1 MRLAIALTAALAAGA
16 PAAAET
22 WLPVGPAGGDVRSLS
37 IDPRQ
42 PGILYLGTAN
52 GILYKSEDAG
62 ERWRRLEP
70 GFPTRGKSLD
80 NLIVDPRG
88 RILIGYWEV
97 GGTSGGV
104 ARSSDDGRSFALLPG
119 IEGHSVR
126 GLAIAPSNPDVIVA
140 SAIDGVFRSDDGGD
154 SWRRIS
160 PAGHA
165 ELRNVESVAI
175 DPTDPD
181 VVYVGT
187 WHLPWKTMDGGRT
200 WRSTHEGMIDDSD
213 VFVMMLDHR
222 TPRTVYATACTGIY
236 RSVDAGARWVKAKGI
251 PTSSRRTRA
260 FAQDPERPDTLYAG
274 TTEGL
279 FKSEDGMAT
288 WRLMT
293 SKDLVVNSIAM
304 LPRARGGTL
313 LLGTEGAGVL
323 RSSDGGETWSASNEG
338 FSERLFSR
346 VLFDGPRRPCPGRGP
361 RRSPTRRRVRGT
373 PLRGPLGQAGPGPG
387 GARGALPGPR
397 ALGHPGGN
405 GRRPLPVRARR
416 GRLETP
422 RNPGRRRRRPSS
434 RIRRPGPA
442 GADLPGGHL
451 ARPPAQRRWW
461 HDLDPAEPRFRRV
474 GAGAGRG
481 GSRPEAADGGH
492 RPGLLPQPRC
502 GIHLGA
508 GIPRPGG
515 PRGAFAGL
523 PSGRRKVLFATTPE
537 GLLKSTDQGRVWQKR
552 GRGLPDSDIR
562 GLALTADGRILYASD
577 FARGGLYRSGDAGE
591 TWREVSVSGLGSDR
605 VWTVA
610 VDPASPETLLAASSS
625 GGLHL
630 LTPPAAGWSCG
641 TTGRSGR
648 AQE

>member
-1 MRLAIALTAALAAGA
+1 
-16 PAAAET
+16 
-22 WLPVGPAGGDVRSLS
+22 VGPAGGDVRSLS
-37 IDPRQ
+37 NDPRE
-42 PGILYLGTAN
+42 PGIFYLGTAN

-62 ERWRRLEP
+62 GRWRRLEP

-88 RILIGYWEV
+88 RILVGYWEV

-165 ELRNVESVAI
+165 EIRNVESVAI

-313 LLGTEGAGVL
+313 ILGTDGAGVL

-346 VLFDGPRRPCPGRGP
+346 VLFDGRGGRVLAGVLGDRQHGGVFAAPRPEGPWAKLGRGLEGREVLSLDLTP
-361 RRSPTRRRVRGT
+361 SGILAGT
-373 PLRGPLGQAGPGPG
+373 DDGLFLSEPG
-387 GARGALPGPR
+387 GADWRRLATLAGGIDVHPRASDVLALPER
-397 ALGHPGGN
+397 IYLA
-405 GRRPLPVRARR
+405 ATSR
-416 GRLETP
+416 GLLR
-422 RNPGRRRRRPSS
+422 S
-434 RIRRPGPA
+434 
-442 GADLPGGHL
+442 
-451 ARPPAQRRWW
+451 
-461 HDLDPAEPRFRRV
+461 
-474 GAGAGRG
+474 
-481 GSRPEAADGGH
+481 ADGGATWT
-492 RPGLLPQPRC
+492 RLSLGSGGSVLALAAAAPDRRLLMAATALGFFRSRDAGSTWEEVSPGL
-502 GIHLGA
+502 
-508 GIPRPGG
+508 
-515 PRGAFAGL
+515 AGL
-523 PSGRRKVLFATTPE
+523 EVHSLAFLPGDEKVLFATTPE

-591 TWREVSVSGLGSDR
+591 TWREVTVSGLGSDR

-630 LTPPAAGWSCG
+630 LMPPAAAGAA
-641 TTGRSGR
+641 GRLGEAGR